1 MKRARVLRQR
11 RKNGVDG
18 QAGTSLLEVLLACSL
33 TVILLTAAYSVAIG
47 AISSYNTTVA
57 RSDAQ
62 STAQDAVTKLERDIR
77 QAEKPLLYYYSTPG
91 SYEQLAFKA
100 DLNDD
105 GTSEAILFEFH
116 IYTKL
121 ITRKVN
127 ITGGSNF
134 YGMPVE
140 VISENVANSTSEPVF
155 TYYGTDPDTP
165 FVLTGEEAEIDVIN
179 KTRNIKIRVVIDE
192 DPNKPPSR
200 IELNTDVKMRNFAYG
215 ATR

>member
-1 MKRARVLRQR
+1 MKHLIVLGRKIEAKVAR
-11 RKNGVDG
+11 
-18 QAGTSLLEVLLACSL
+18 QAGTSLMEVLLACSL

-47 AISSYNTTVA
+47 VISSYNTVSA

-62 STAQDAVTKLERDIR
+62 STAQDAITKLSRDIR
-77 QAEKPLLYYYSTPG
+77 QAEKPLLYVYSTPG
-91 SYEQLAFKA
+91 YYEQLAFKA

-116 IYTKL
+116 IYTKR

-127 ITGGSNF
+127 VTGAIDF
-134 YGMPVE
+134 VGMPVE
-140 VISENVANSTSEPVF
+140 VISENVANGSSEPVF

-165 FVLTGEEAEIDVIN
+165 LVLTDPAADVIN
-179 KTRNIKIRVVIDE
+179 KVRNIRIRVVIDG

-200 IELNTDVKMRNFAYG
+200 VELNTDVKLRNFAYG